1 MIATP
6 RTPVLEKPRQTLH
19 TLRTLRRTL
28 DLLLGR
34 RLKLFLIAD
43 AIVLLWTLVG
53 MMLDTGDDPQGVY
66 AQVVLVPLLILG
78 LPALAGLVEVE
89 RRAGCLD
96 LALSAPAVESY
107 FLRRAGAVSALM
119 AVQGWVLML
128 LTWFHEDRW
137 FPILSSL
144 SQVFVVAVFLGALAL
159 FWAVRLKTA
168 GGVWLASIAT
178 TIVLKPWFFHN
189 PVPDRHFGVH
199 QSLLPR
205 EEALLDWIVSVA
217 VLGAATVLL
226 YFYARRRLRRPE
238 LLIA

>member
-1 MIATP
+1 MI
-6 RTPVLEKPRQTLH
+6 RSLK
-19 TLRTLRRTL
+19 RTL
-28 DLLLGR
+28 DLLLGK
-34 RLKLFLIAD
+34 RLALFATAD
-43 AIVLLWTLVG
+43 VVVVLWTLVA
-53 MMLDTGDDPQGVY
+53 MMLDTGDEPAAVY
-66 AQVVLVPLLILG
+66 RQVVLVPLLILG

-119 AVQGWVLML
+119 ALQGWTLIL
-128 LTWFHEDRW
+128 LTWLKEGRW

-144 SQVFVVAVFLGALAL
+144 TQVTVVSVFLGALAL

-178 TIVLKPWFFHN
+178 TIALQRWFFHN

-199 QSLLPR
+199 QALLPR
-205 EEALLDWIVSVA
+205 EEALIDWIVSVA
-217 VLGAATVLL
+217 VLGTAAVLL

-238 LLIA
+238 TMIA

>member
-1 MIATP
+1 VIPA
-6 RTPVLEKPRQTLH
+6 
-19 TLRTLRRTL
+19 LRSLRRTL

-43 AIVLLWTLVG
+43 VIIVLWTLVA
-53 MMLDTGDDPQGVY
+53 MMLEAGDEPQTVY
-66 AQVVLVPLLILG
+66 AQVVLVPLLVLG
-78 LPALAGLVEVE
+78 LPALSGLVEVE

-107 FLRRAGAVSALM
+107 FLRRAGAVSLLM
-119 AVQGWVLML
+119 ALQGWALILV
-128 LTWFHEDRW
+128 TWLHEGRW

-144 SQVFVVAVFLGALAL
+144 TQILAVAVFLGALAL
-159 FWAVRLKTA
+159 FWAVRLKTV

-178 TIVLKPWFFHN
+178 AIALKPWFFHN

-205 EEALLDWIVSVA
+205 EEALVEWIVSVA
-217 VLGAATVLL
+217 VLGAATLLL

>member
-1 MIATP
+1 
-6 RTPVLEKPRQTLH
+6 
-19 TLRTLRRTL
+19 
-28 DLLLGR
+28 
-34 RLKLFLIAD
+34 
-43 AIVLLWTLVG
+43 
-53 MMLDTGDDPQGVY
+53 MMLDTGDEPAAVY
-66 AQVVLVPLLILG
+66 RQVVLVPLLILG

-119 AVQGWVLML
+119 ALQGWTLIL
-128 LTWFHEDRW
+128 LTWLKEGRW

-144 SQVFVVAVFLGALAL
+144 TQVTVVSVFLGALAL
-159 FWAVRLKTA
+159 LWAVRLKTA

-178 TIVLKPWFFHN
+178 TIALQQWFFHN

-199 QSLLPR
+199 QAFLPR
-205 EEALLDWIVSVA
+205 EEALIDWIVSVA
-217 VLGAATVLL
+217 VLGTATVLL

-238 LLIA
+238 TLIA

>member
-1 MIATP
+1 VIA
-6 RTPVLEKPRQTLH
+6 
-19 TLRTLRRTL
+19 TLRTLRTRTMRSLRSLRRTL

-43 AIVLLWTLVG
+43 AIIVLWTLVA
-53 MMLDTGDDPQGVY
+53 MMLDAGDDPRAVY

-119 AVQGWVLML
+119 AVQGWVLIL

-144 SQVFVVAVFLGALAL
+144 TQVLVVAVFLGALAL

-178 TIVLKPWFFHN
+178 TIALKPWFFHN
-189 PVPDRHFGVH
+189 PVPDRHYGVH
-199 QSLLPR
+199 HSLLPR
-205 EEALLDWIVSVA
+205 EEALLDWIVSIA